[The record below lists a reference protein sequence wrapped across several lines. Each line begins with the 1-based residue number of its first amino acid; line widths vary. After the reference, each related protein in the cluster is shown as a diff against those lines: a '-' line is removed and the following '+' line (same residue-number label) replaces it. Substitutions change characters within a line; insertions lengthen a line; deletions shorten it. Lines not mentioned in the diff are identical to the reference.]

1 MHELERQVKAVNDG
15 SMARGEAMLISQAHT
30 LDAML
35 HALAQKAMTHTTLPL
50 YETLLRLAFKAQS
63 QCRATFETLAEV
75 KNTRSVAFVKQANIA
90 QGHQQV
96 NNGSRA
102 LEIEFPQTKLLET
115 KRDEWMDTRAQRK
128 TGGSD
133 QTLETVGAINGA
145 AD

>member
-1 MHELERQVKAVNDG
+1 
-15 SMARGEAMLISQAHT
+15 MLISQAHT
-30 LDAML
+30 LDAMF
-35 HALAQKAMTHTTLPL
+35 HALAQKAMTHTTLPP

-75 KNTRSVAFVKQANIA
+75 KNPRSVAFVKQANIA

-102 LEIEFPQTKLLET
+102 PEIEFPQTKLLET
-115 KRDEWMDTRAQRK
+115 KRDEWMDTRAPRK